1 MDINPDTSSN
11 MATNVKKSSDTSGAT
26 KAKQAGN
33 AISKGGA
40 ALAAAG
46 KEASDKASA
55 AATTSHQ
62 REVSRPAEITPSFH
76 KGGTVK
82 KDGTYRLKAGEHV
95 LTAPEAEKAKKHAIM
110 ASGIKSLAKA
120 GAKAKKA

>member
-11 MATNVKKSSDTSGAT
+11 EASSLKSSAKKTDAT
-26 KAKQAGN
+26 KASKVGN
-33 AISKGGA
+33 AISKGAQGFSA
-40 ALAAAG
+40 A
-46 KEASDKASA
+46 KESSDKASA
-55 AATTSHQ
+55 AATSSHQ
-62 REVSRPAEITPSFH
+62 SEVSRPAEITPSFH

-82 KDGTYRLKAGEHV
+82 KDGTYRLQAGEHV
-95 LTAPEAEKAKKHAIM
+95 LTAPEADKARNHAIM

>member
-1 MDINPDTSSN
+1 MMDINPDTSST
-11 MATNVKKSSDTSGAT
+11 MASSLSKPKSSDAS
-26 KAKQAGN
+26 KAKKAGN
-33 AISKGGA
+33 SISKAGQALSDA
-40 ALAAAG
+40 ANKTG
-46 KEASDKASA
+46 DKASD

-62 REVSRPAEITPSFH
+62 SEVSRPAEIPTSFH

-82 KDGTYRLKAGEHV
+82 ADGTYRLKAGEHV
-95 LTAPEAEKAKKHAIM
+95 LTAPEAEKARKHAIM

>member
-1 MDINPDTSSN
+1 MMDINPDTSSN
-11 MATNVKKSSDTSGAT
+11 MATNVKKSGPST
-26 KAKQAGN
+26 KSKVSSAGS
-33 AISKGGA
+33 AISKGGS

-46 KEASDKASA
+46 QNASDKASA
-55 AATTSHQ
+55 AASSSHQ
-62 REVSRPAEITPSFH
+62 SEVSRPAEITPNFH

-82 KDGTYRLKAGEHV
+82 KDGQYQLKAGEHV

-110 ASGIKSLAKA
+110 ASGIKSLANA